1 MIFPTAAELAATRA
15 ASSFTR
21 TLPTVS
27 LFNSDTAKSIGST
40 ISSIFG
46 NKGVQVGL
54 GLGVAGLGLSGLDNS
69 IKTATAPLGIPQ
81 ISPII
86 IIAVIGVIL
95 FLLVMVGMKR

>member
-1 MIFPTAAELAATRA
+1 MIFPTSASLAATRA
-15 ASSFTR
+15 ASSFAR

-27 LFNSDTAKSIGST
+27 IFNSNTAKSISDT
-40 ISSIFG
+40 ITGLFS

-95 FLLVMVGMKR
+95 LLLVMGMRR

>member
-1 MIFPTAAELAATRA
+1 MIFPTAAELAITKA

-27 LFNSDTAKSIGST
+27 LFNSNTVKNISDT
-40 ISSIFG
+40 ISNIFK

-69 IKTATAPLGIPQ
+69 VKQAVSPLGVPQ
-81 ISPII
+81 LSPILLFGI
-86 IIAVIGVIL
+86 IGVIL
-95 FLLVMVGMKR
+95 LLFVLTVMKK